1 MAIYRRT
8 YDYGSNVYVTSN
20 GTLGRAT
27 SASKYKLDIERQRK
41 SDDEQ
46 LKHSEKILDLD
57 VKHWYSKSEVET
69 LAKECETNSECS
81 ADSFQIKRHVGL
93 VAEDVEKVGL
103 KEHVSYGSD
112 GVEVEGLHYDRLWVH
127 LLPVIKDTRSRVE
140 QLESENELLKAR
152 IQALEGAK

>member
-1 MAIYRRT
+1 IRVASRDKNIIT
-8 YDYGSNVYVTSN
+8 YDYGYNVYVKSN
-20 GTLGRAT
+20 GTLCRAT

-69 LAKECETNSECS
+69 LAKECETNSEGS

-112 GVEVEGLHYDRLWVH
+112 
-127 LLPVIKDTRSRVE
+127 
-140 QLESENELLKAR
+140 
-152 IQALEGAK
+152 